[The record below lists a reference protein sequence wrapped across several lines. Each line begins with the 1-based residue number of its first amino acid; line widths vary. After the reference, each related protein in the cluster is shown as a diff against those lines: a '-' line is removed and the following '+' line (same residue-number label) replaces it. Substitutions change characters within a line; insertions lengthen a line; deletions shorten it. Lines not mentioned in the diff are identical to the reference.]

1 MTTSEKY
8 RTIKEEYNFIRKGSD
23 TVPSTFHITK
33 EAENDIC
40 FFARQMNCSEDEAL
54 DMLLYY
60 CALTDNCI
68 KILEDLDYTF
78 DPSNVV

>member
-1 MTTSEKY
+1 MTIKESYK
-8 RTIKEEYNFIRKGSD
+8 TIKEEYDLIRKGSD

-60 CALTDNCI
+60 CTLTDNCI
-68 KILEDLDYTF
+68 KILEDLGYTF
-78 DPSNVV
+78 DPSKAV